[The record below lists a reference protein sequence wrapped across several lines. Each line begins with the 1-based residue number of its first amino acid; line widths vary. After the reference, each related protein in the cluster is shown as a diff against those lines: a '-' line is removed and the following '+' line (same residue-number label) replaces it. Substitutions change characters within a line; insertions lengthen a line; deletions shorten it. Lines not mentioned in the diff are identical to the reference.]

1 MTVSTETSEITDSG
15 EKSPSEHRS
24 RTTVRNGLLGG
35 VVGLVLSF
43 LPFST
48 VLGGLV
54 AGYLEGG
61 TAVDGATAGT
71 IAGLTALVPPAV
83 AAAAVA
89 FLPGVTVPVSV
100 VPPAFLI
107 AVGVFVAT
115 VYVVGFSV
123 LGGALGASL
132 RSHVR
137 E

>member
-1 MTVSTETSEITDSG
+1 MSLSTDTPDVSNSG
-15 EKSPSEHRS
+15 EGPASEHQP

-54 AGYLEGG
+54 AGYLQDG
-61 TAVDGATAGT
+61 AAIDGATAGT

-83 AAAAVA
+83 AAAVAVHPA
-89 FLPGVTVPVSV
+89 VTVPVGTV
-100 VPPAFLI
+100 APTFLI
-107 AVGVFVAT
+107 AAGVFVAS

-132 RSHVR
+132 RRHVR